1 MIPTLYAADESYFTS
16 NGLGKLTDAIQC
28 IVTEERNGI
37 YELEMTYPETGIHA
51 SEMDI
56 NKFIYAKPAVF
67 GTEQIFRIYKITKPL
82 NKQFK
87 VYAQHISYDLAYTT
101 VLPCSGVSASDA
113 LAAMASHAT
122 GIGSFT
128 TWSDVSTSSLFTVD
142 EPASFRNWIG
152 GRQNSILDVYGGELE
167 WDNFIVKLWAHRGTN
182 RGLTLRYGKN
192 IQNIQQDQDSDY
204 TITGVTPY
212 LIDAED
218 KCLTLPEVTIWAQR
232 GHVDGTNRDKALDM
246 SSLVD
251 ESAIREANPSDTE
264 AQIEA
269 RLIDAMRT
277 AAQAY
282 VTNNLE
288 SVPDAAIEV
297 SFIDLGSTEE
307 YKDWKSLFTQAAI
320 CDTVGVYFERFGIET
335 TAQIIKTEYNVLLE
349 RFEKL
354 TIGKARTNLAQ
365 NIVQIQRNDQDA
377 QTATK
382 RQVSATIGNMDI
394 RLEDLGDEI
403 EQTAQNLQQAIDDA
417 TAAITGQEGGYVVID
432 RDANGRPYQ
441 ILIMNT
447 PSKQTATKVWR
458 WNQAGLGYSSNGYNG
473 TYSTAITANGQI
485 VADFITTGS
494 LSASRISGGIL
505 DASLIQTGILED
517 FAGKN
522 WWNMS
527 SGAFSF
533 CNGNMYYSLSDGN
546 YIQLLND
553 LSLRF
558 NGIPLAGKVTNIN
571 SWNPSSGAKI
581 GGTIA
586 MVFDGSGTL
595 QLINMQVAQ
604 YPYMTLI
611 SGYVSFTS
619 VTANDS
625 VLYLLGFPSVKD
637 AASFYPEPGPGREYV
652 GHREGNTISPMLVYT
667 SVSTPAQIVTN
678 YHLDYYEAP
687 TSGYITIMT
696 IPLHRSSAAERY
708 FFQVAYGSE
717 AEIIEFKTT

>member
-1 MIPTLYAADESYFTS
+1 MIPILFAANESYFTS
-16 NGLGKLTDAIQC
+16 NGLGRLSDAVSC

-37 YELEMTYPETGIHA
+37 YELEMTYPETGRHA
-51 SEMDI
+51 SELDI

-82 NKQFK
+82 NKVFK
-87 VYAQHISYDLAYTT
+87 IYAQHISYDLAYAT

-113 LAAMASHAT
+113 LSSMATHAT
-122 GIGSFT
+122 NIGDFT

-167 WDNFIVKLWAHRGTN
+167 WDNFTVKLWAHRGTD
-182 RGLTLRYGKN
+182 RGLRLLYGKN
-192 IQNIQQDQDSDY
+192 IQDITQEQDNDY

-269 RLIDAMRT
+269 KLINAMRT

-354 TIGKARTNLAQ
+354 TIGKSRTNLAQ

-382 RQVSATIGNMDI
+382 RQVSATINNIDI
-394 RLEDLGDEI
+394 RLEDLGDVI

-417 TAAITGQEGGYVVID
+417 TAEITGQEGGYVVID
-432 RDANGRPYQ
+432 QDANGRPYQ

-447 PSKQTATKVWR
+447 DSKQTATKVWR

-473 TYSTAITANGQI
+473 TYSTAITANGAI

-505 DASLIQTGILED
+505 DASLIQTGVLTD
-517 FAGKN
+517 NAGRN

-527 SGAFSF
+527 AGSFSF
-533 CNGNMYYSLSDGN
+533 CNGNMFYTPSDGN
-546 YIQLLND
+546 YIQLQNN
-553 LSLRF
+553 LSLKL
-558 NGIPLAGKVTNIN
+558 NGIPLAGIDDSDDFWFETTSVQRMSDCGIVAWRTPYAVNLIITFTMTGALPLYTILEGKLEPETIPTGATEGVQLEMLLSEYTKNTNVATGNIRHVN
-571 SWNPSSGAKI
+571 VDGKWVYPPDDPARSIRGL
-581 GGTIA
+581 TI
-586 MVFDGSGTL
+586 D
-595 QLINMQVAQ
+595 AQ
-604 YPYMTLI
+604 NTSDFR
-611 SGYVSFTS
+611 SGY
-619 VTANDS
+619 
-625 VLYLLGFPSVKD
+625 
-637 AASFYPEPGPGREYV
+637 FYTG
-652 GHREGNTISPMLVYT
+652 
-667 SVSTPAQIVTN
+667 QIT
-678 YHLDYYEAP
+678 YK
-687 TSGYITIMT
+687 IK
-696 IPLHRSSAAERY
+696 
-708 FFQVAYGSE
+708 Q
-717 AEIIEFKTT
+717 